1 MESTAAADP
10 TVVALETSPPPSSP
24 SPEQDYDLIVLKL
37 KPFRMLASKLRN
49 PVNPDA
55 EMRLHTIDELMLH
68 AEEQLEQR
76 LDHLYSLNDIE
87 SFHAA
92 KRTRAE
98 GLKLGLEVS
107 SGA

>member
-1 MESTAAADP
+1 MECAAATAA
-10 TVVALETSPPPSSP
+10 VVALERSPPST
-24 SPEQDYDLIVLKL
+24 PEHAYDYDLVVLKL
-37 KPFRMLASKLRN
+37 RPFRMLASTLRN

-55 EMRLHTIDELMLH
+55 EMRLQTIDELMLD
-68 AEEQLEQR
+68 AESQLEQR

-92 KRTRAE
+92 KRTRTE
-98 GLKLGLEVS
+98 GLKLPLEVS

>member
-1 MESTAAADP
+1 MECATAA
-10 TVVALETSPPPSSP
+10 VALERSPPPTP
-24 SPEQDYDLIVLKL
+24 PTPPLEQDYDLIVLKL
-37 KPFRMLASKLRN
+37 RPFRMLASVLRN
-49 PVNPDA
+49 PANPDA
-55 EMRLHTIDELMLH
+55 EMRLQTIDELMLH
-68 AEEQLEQR
+68 AEQQLEER
-76 LDHLYSLNDIE
+76 LDHLYSLNDIQ